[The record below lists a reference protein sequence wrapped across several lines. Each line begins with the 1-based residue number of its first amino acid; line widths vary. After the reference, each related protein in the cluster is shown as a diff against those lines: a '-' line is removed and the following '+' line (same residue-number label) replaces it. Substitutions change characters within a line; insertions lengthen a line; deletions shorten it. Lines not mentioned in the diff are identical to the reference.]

1 MNPITICSNGIL
13 KLLNNLKP
21 GKANGPD
28 GIPARF
34 LRDFATSLTPSLTL
48 LFQASLNQHKLPS
61 DWKHAR
67 IVPIFKKGDRKSV
80 TNYRPISLTSICS
93 KLLEHI
99 ICSEISSHLEANN
112 LIREN
117 QHGFQRGKSCETQ
130 LIHTIDDIATDLDNG
145 REIDALFL
153 DFSKA
158 FDKVPHKR
166 LLLKLS
172 LYGIPK
178 QLLDWIEDFLKGRT
192 QSVVIGDYSSNPCRV
207 LSEVP
212 QGTVLAPLLFIC
224 YVNDLAT
231 LVNSRIRLY
240 ADDILLYRTINTSDD
255 NILLQDDLDTLLNW
269 SKTWQ
274 MSFNPSKCIHL
285 KIINKHFPMQ
295 TSYYLGEYI
304 IQQSQSATYL
314 GVKIDQ
320 RLKWSE
326 HISSTISKANAA
338 NAFLKRNLSR
348 CSSKVKKIVTYQW

>member
-13 KLLNNLKP
+13 KLRKNLKP

-34 LRDFATSLTPSLTL
+34 LRDFVTFLTPSLTL

-67 IVPIFKKGDRKSV
+67 IVPIFKKDDRKSV
-80 TNYRPISLTSICS
+80 TNYRPILLTSFCS

-112 LIREN
+112 LICKS
-117 QHGFQRGKSCETQ
+117 QHGFQRLKSCETQ

-145 REIDALFL
+145 RETDALFL

-172 LYGIPK
+172 QYGIPK
-178 QLLDWIEDFLKGRT
+178 QLLDWIKDFLKGRT

-207 LSEVP
+207 LSGVP
-212 QGTVLAPLLFIC
+212 QGTACACLP
-224 YVNDLAT
+224 
-231 LVNSRIRLY
+231 SLY
-240 ADDILLYRTINTSDD
+240 ML
-255 NILLQDDLDTLLNW
+255 
-269 SKTWQ
+269 
-274 MSFNPSKCIHL
+274 C
-285 KIINKHFPMQ
+285 
-295 TSYYLGEYI
+295 
-304 IQQSQSATYL
+304 
-314 GVKIDQ
+314 
-320 RLKWSE
+320 
-326 HISSTISKANAA
+326 
-338 NAFLKRNLSR
+338 
-348 CSSKVKKIVTYQW
+348 